1 MSLKGR
7 PSLKRKE
14 VLTYK
19 KGRIVLKEKKR
30 CLSLWME
37 QNGCLEAELSGP
49 KRQVVLMEKKW
60 KFIAG
65 LLGKYTDIS
74 VIDSYEL
81 N

>member
-1 MSLKGR
+1 MDGTKWL
-7 PSLKRKE
+7 
-14 VLTYK
+14 
-19 KGRIVLKEKKR
+19 
-30 CLSLWME
+30 
-37 QNGCLEAELSGP
+37 LEAELSGP